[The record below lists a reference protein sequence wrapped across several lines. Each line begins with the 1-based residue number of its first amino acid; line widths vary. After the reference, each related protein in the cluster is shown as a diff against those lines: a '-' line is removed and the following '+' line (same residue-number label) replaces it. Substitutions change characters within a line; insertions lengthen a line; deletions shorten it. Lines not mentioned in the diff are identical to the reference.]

1 MPTLRP
7 YQAKLKADTYAAW
20 HDLAARGYPN
30 PTVMV
35 VSPTGT
41 GKTVLFSDVMQ
52 EEQGAS
58 VAIAHRKEIV
68 SQISL
73 ALARNGA
80 RHRIIGASKT
90 RKACN
95 RLHLKKLKRSYLDP
109 NSKCAVASVDTLV
122 TEACRKANKDWFA
135 QVRLG
140 VGDEAHHF
148 LRENKWGTAYALFP
162 NARWLL
168 VTATCVRADGR
179 GLGRDA
185 DGMADV
191 MVLGPTQR
199 EAIDMGYLVDYQVA
213 MPGSDVDVARV
224 TMSADGDFNQ
234 HQLRAAFHESKRIC
248 ADTVGAYQ
256 RYIPGQL
263 TVVFN
268 VDIEEATKTAR
279 AFNDAGIPAAA
290 VSSETDDDMRD
301 RLLGEF
307 ERREL
312 LVLCNVD
319 LFGEGFD
326 MPNIEAII
334 MARHT
339 ASFAV
344 YAQQWGRAARLD
356 IPPDWM
362 ARWDG
367 YTDEQRRYMISISPK
382 PFMTVVD
389 MVGNIV
395 RHEGPPD
402 CRTHWSLGRRPAA
415 ARGAATDAIPTR
427 VCLNPNAKGTGRACA
442 KPYLRVLPACPY
454 CGHTPAPATRAAPV
468 EVDGDITLLDPAA
481 CAALFRRKADAD
493 APAVAF
499 GSGVIAYANRKH
511 HVEAQQ
517 QQVKLR
523 RAMAWWSGYENAQGR
538 TDLQEQYRRFW
549 FAFGTD
555 VATAQ
560 SLNTRDTETLWL
572 ALCKALAKQG
582 IDGTVSI
589 D

>member
-7 YQAKLKADTYAAW
+7 YQAKLKSDVVLAW
-20 HDLAARGYPN
+20 SGGAN
-30 PTVMV
+30 TVMV

-52 EEQGAS
+52 DEPGAS

-68 SQISL
+68 TQISL
-73 ALARNGA
+73 ALARNGV

-90 RKACN
+90 RKAAA

-122 TEACRKANKDWFA
+122 TEASQRANAQWFA

-168 VTATCVRADGR
+168 VTATCVRADGK
-179 GLGRDA
+179 GLGRDT
-185 DGMADV
+185 DGLADV

-213 MPGSDVDVARV
+213 MPGSDVDIARV

-234 HQLRAAFHESKRIC
+234 SQLRQAFHESKSIC
-248 ADTVGAYQ
+248 SDTVGAYQ
-256 RYIPGQL
+256 KYTPGQL

-268 VDIEEATKTAR
+268 VDIEEAQKTAR
-279 AFNDAGIPAAA
+279 AFTDAGIPAAA
-290 VSSETDDDMRD
+290 ISSETDDDMRD
-301 RLLGEF
+301 RLLGMF

-356 IPPDWM
+356 IPADWM

-367 YTDEQRRYMISISPK
+367 YTDEQRRHLISVSPK

-395 RHEGPPD
+395 RHDGPPD
-402 CRTHWSLGRRPAA
+402 CRTAWTLGRRVAA
-415 ARGAATDAIPTR
+415 SRAGATDAIPTR
-427 VCLNPNAKGTGRACA
+427 VCLNPNAKGMGRACA
-442 KPYLRVLPACPY
+442 KPYKRVLPACPY
-454 CGHTPAPATRAAPV
+454 CGHVPVPLSRMAPV
-468 EVDGDITLLDPAA
+468 EVDGDIRLLDPAA
-481 CAALFRRKADAD
+481 CAALFRKKAEAD
-493 APAVAF
+493 APAMAF
-499 GSGVIAYANRKH
+499 GSGVIGHSLRKNH
-511 HVEAQQ
+511 IEAQQ

-523 RAMAWWSGYENAQGR
+523 RAMAWWSGWENAQGR
-538 TDLQEQYRRFW
+538 TDLQEQYRRFY

-572 ALCKALAKQG
+572 AVCNALAKQG
-582 IDGTVSI
+582 IDATVNVE
-589 D
+589 